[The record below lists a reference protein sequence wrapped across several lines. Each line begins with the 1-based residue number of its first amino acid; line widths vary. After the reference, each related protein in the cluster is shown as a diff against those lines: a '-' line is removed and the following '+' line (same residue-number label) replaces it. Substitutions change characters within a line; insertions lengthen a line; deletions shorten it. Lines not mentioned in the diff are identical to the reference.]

1 MTGVS
6 AGGLPAVPGG
16 ADGLRAAAGSSPGS
30 PGRTGCP
37 KLPNWE
43 GGTLVWDDARS
54 DDDRDIGWGDDR
66 DTSEEGAD
74 TDIEWLRAERPP
86 HHIDRDTS

>member
-1 MTGVS
+1 M
-6 AGGLPAVPGG
+6 
-16 ADGLRAAAGSSPGS
+16 
-30 PGRTGCP
+30 
-37 KLPNWE
+37 
-43 GGTLVWDDARS
+43 WDDARS

-66 DTSEEGAD
+66 DTSEESAD